1 MRDTAHRN
9 PIQSAA
15 LLLGIL
21 LTLLLVVG
29 HRFLPERKLTFTH
42 ADDRLW
48 KSLLVQSGQ
57 GAPAEID
64 WLDQLNFHYACQ
76 FPEETIFQ
84 GCGFAYMLAGEDVS
98 RGIDLSRYKT
108 LNLTI
113 RYTGNAQYLRV
124 ALRNFDPRFSTVDDV
139 NSPKFNFVN
148 IPTKDLD
155 KPIAIGMGEFS
166 VAEWWTTAYNHP
178 REYSHPDLSN
188 ATVFNV
194 DLQGE
199 LGGTRHD
206 IRIEK
211 VEFVGEWISAES
223 WYLGILCLWMILG
236 TTYGT
241 TQLVK
246 LRRAHRAQ
254 RQKIAE
260 LAREKEKYQKLS
272 TIDALTSVL
281 NRHGIDQFVASLA
294 DSGVAASVI
303 VIDLDHF
310 KRVNDERGHHV
321 GDRVLGTMGE
331 ILRAGIRNTDAVG
344 RWGGEEFV
352 LVCPGASLEK
362 AADLAEK
369 LRHKIMETNFVP
381 EDRLDITASFGVAAS
396 RGGAGF
402 DEAFRQADQALYLAK
417 SRGRNCVVAANEEKM
432 HKVTG
437 ASKGAWALMS
447 GRFKLHR

>member
-1 MRDTAHRN
+1 MTDSAHRN

-21 LTLLLVVG
+21 LTLMAVVG
-29 HRFLPERKLTFTH
+29 HRFLPDRKLTIGN
-42 ADDRLW
+42 ADDRIF
-48 KSLLVQSGQ
+48 KSLLVQTGN
-57 GAPAEID
+57 GAASQSHWID
-64 WLDQLNFHYACQ
+64 QWKFHYACQ
-76 FPEETIFQ
+76 IPDAPTMQ
-84 GCGFAYMLAGEDVS
+84 GCAFAYMLAGEDVS
-98 RGIDLSRYKT
+98 QGIDLSRYKT

-124 ALRNFDPRFSTVDDV
+124 ALRNFDPRFSTVEDV

-148 IPTKDLD
+148 IPIKEFD

-166 VAEWWTTAYNHP
+166 VAEWWTTFYNHP

-194 DLQGE
+194 DLQGD
-199 LGGTRHD
+199 LAGTRHE
-206 IRIEK
+206 IQIVN
-211 VEFVGEWISAES
+211 VEFVGEWISAEY
-223 WYLGILCLWMILG
+223 WYLGILCLWMVLG

-241 TQLVK
+241 MQLVK

-260 LAREKEKYQKLS
+260 LAKEKDKYQKLS
-272 TIDALTSVL
+272 TIDALTNVL

-294 DSGVAASVI
+294 LTRVAASVI
-303 VIDLDHF
+303 VIDLDLF
-310 KRVNDERGHHV
+310 KRINDERGHHV
-321 GDRVLGTMGE
+321 GDQVLRKMGE
-331 ILRAGIRNTDAVG
+331 VLRVGIRNSDAVG

-381 EDRLDITASFGVAAS
+381 EERLNITASFGVATS
-396 RGGAGF
+396 RDGAGF
-402 DEAFRQADQALYLAK
+402 DVAFRQADQALYLAK